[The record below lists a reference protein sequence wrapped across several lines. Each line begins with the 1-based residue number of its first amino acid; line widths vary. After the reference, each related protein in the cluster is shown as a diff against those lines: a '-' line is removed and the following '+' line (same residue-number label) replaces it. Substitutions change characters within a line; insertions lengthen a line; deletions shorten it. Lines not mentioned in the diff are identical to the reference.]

1 MRVLLLGQGRLELD
15 GQALTRL
22 LAPKQ
27 QALLFY
33 LAAVGGP
40 VARTKLASMLW
51 SELDD
56 ASARSNLRGALSRL
70 RRWLPELLLVD
81 AQHIGLAPGAALEVD
96 LHSLSR
102 AMSTPDMAPAARCG
116 AADAWRGPVLDG
128 FEVTGAEGFEEW
140 LAQARPRAQR
150 ELQLLRHDLLR
161 RSEAAGALDEAA
173 SQARSLLD
181 VDDADEA
188 AHMALMR
195 LLAATGRRTAAIAQ
209 YEACRAALL
218 QRLGARPSAE
228 CYALYTRIHSDAA
241 APKAERAPPSACVA
255 PSDALAAGNVAN
267 TPPLAGPSAPDL
279 IGRDAE
285 FELACERL
293 SDPACR
299 WLTITGPGGVGKTRL
314 AQSTASAWAP
324 RCRHGVLWLSGRVD
338 GGGALQDAESLIQQ
352 IVARTGADRHA
363 AGALLLV
370 LDNLEKVPAA
380 RGFEPMLRERAP
392 GVKVLAT
399 SRVRVGGGQEWL
411 LELGG
416 LGLAPAARLFGAAA
430 RRLVPDFDA
439 DAQSESVER
448 ICRLVGGLPLALQM
462 AARSV
467 HTAGVAPVLEH
478 LDKGDPLIDD
488 DREEAD
494 QHRSLDAV
502 LEDSWSMLD
511 DEARDTAL
519 RLSQLPGDFDA
530 ELARVIGAS
539 DAALAT
545 LRAHSWLTRSGD
557 AQGDGRL
564 GFHPLLLAWL
574 RRHASESVASLTVM
588 EQVVHWLD
596 ERMPPVSPFSD
607 LAAGDEEAAVRA
619 MTLAGSASA
628 SAPTLMAAARL
639 VGTSL
644 QPSRAADWTDR
655 AVAMLLH
662 ADRQAEATSL
672 LAQALMNHDLP
683 RWQHVGW
690 GLRRAELLNGCG
702 ASRAALRGYIHAL
715 AELGLC
721 NADIE
726 QTPWADLVPAA
737 RRLLALED
745 WPAHEPARAAFSALV
760 LRSLYCTMGLLVFSP
775 DQRPL
780 MRISL
785 EADVLFRRLRL
796 HGGLRVGSSALA
808 VSTAGHPALARRL
821 VARAQKLQASAPAT
835 DPRVSALFSE
845 SRCVVLFGL
854 GDWDG
859 LPQELEASAQQFA
872 RLRCGRQEMNMR
884 ALSAKLAFFEGRLDE
899 ALRRF
904 HELDE
909 LALRRPGESWRA
921 WGPIGLVEVGLCL
934 EPIDDDMLRG
944 HYERAVL
951 AMTEMENIDAAYTM
965 RRLGLAARL
974 AWRSGDLAAA
984 RAAVHTGVAAARR
997 MQSAWWAH
1005 EGYAGVG
1012 DTLLALGAHEASSSG
1027 EQGLLD
1033 EAWRA
1038 FEPAL
1043 ALHVRRFPPAVILQ
1057 LRLQGARAKA
1067 QGRVEEGNALLKQ
1080 AIAHAERQG
1089 MRVELARACR
1099 AVEAA
1104 PPDPNQA
1111 ACAGSGSHWGRR
1123 I

>member
-1 MRVLLLGQGRLELD
+1 MQGLRVLLLGQGRLELD

-33 LAAVGGP
+33 LAAVGGS

-51 SELDD
+51 SELDE

-81 AQHIGLAPGAALEVD
+81 AQQIGLAPGAALEVD
-96 LHSLSR
+96 LHALTR
-102 AMSTPDMAPAARCG
+102 AMSSPEMAPAGRCA
-116 AADAWRGPVLDG
+116 AADAWRGPLLDG
-128 FEVTGAEGFEEW
+128 FEVASAEGFEEW

-161 RSEAAGALDEAA
+161 RSEAAGALDDAA

-195 LLAATGRRTAAIAQ
+195 LLATTGRRTAAIAQ

-228 CYALYTRIHSDAA
+228 CYALYARIHSDAG
-241 APKAERAPPSACVA
+241 APKAARVSPEALVA
-255 PSDALAAGNVAN
+255 PLHDPPAEYLAN
-267 TPPLAGPSAPDL
+267 TPPSIAPATPDL
-279 IGRDAE
+279 IGREAE
-285 FELACERL
+285 FDLACERL
-293 SDPACR
+293 GDPACR

-314 AQSTASAWAP
+314 AQSAAEAWGP
-324 RCRHGVLWLSGRVD
+324 HCRHGVLWLSGRGD

-380 RGFEPMLRERAP
+380 RAFEPMLRERAP

-416 LGLAPAARLFGAAA
+416 LGMAPAVRLFSAAA
-430 RRLVPDFDA
+430 RRLVPGFDA
-439 DAQSESVER
+439 DAQAESVQR

-478 LDKGDPLIDD
+478 LDKGDPLVDD
-488 DREEAD
+488 DRDETD
-494 QHRSLDAV
+494 QHRSLDTV
-502 LEDSWSMLD
+502 LDDSWALLD
-511 DEARDTAL
+511 ADASDTAL

-539 DAALAT
+539 DTALAT
-545 LRAHSWLTRSGD
+545 LRAHSWLMRSGD
-557 AQGDGRL
+557 AKGDGRL

-574 RRHASESVASLTVM
+574 RRQAGASTAQPMVM
-588 EQVVHWLD
+588 EQVVQWLD
-596 ERMPPVSPFSD
+596 ERMPSVSPFSD
-607 LAAGDEEAAVRA
+607 LPADDEGAAARA
-619 MTLAGSASA
+619 MTLADSACG

-639 VGTSL
+639 VAGRM

-662 ADRQAEATSL
+662 ADRQAEAATL
-672 LAQALMNHDLP
+672 LAQALAYDELP
-683 RWQHVGW
+683 RWQRVGW

-702 ASRAALRGYIHAL
+702 ASRAALRSYIHAL

-721 NADIE
+721 NADLE
-726 QTPWADLVPAA
+726 QTPWAELMPAT
-737 RRLLALED
+737 RRLLALEE
-745 WPAHEPARAAFSALV
+745 WPTHDPCRSAFSALV

-785 EADVLFRRLRL
+785 EADMLFRRLRL

-808 VSTAGHPALARRL
+808 FSTAGHPAIARRL
-821 VARAQKLQASAPAT
+821 VARAQKLQASLPAS

-845 SRCVVLFGL
+845 SRCVVLAGL
-854 GDWDG
+854 GDWDS
-859 LPQELEASAQQFA
+859 LAQELEASAQQFA

-884 ALSAKLAFFEGRLDE
+884 ALSAKLAFFQGRLDE
-899 ALRRF
+899 SLRRF

-934 EPIDDDMLRG
+934 EPIDDDMLRS

-951 AMTEMENIDAAYTM
+951 AMTEMENIDAAYTL

-974 AWRSGDLAAA
+974 AWRSGDVPAA
-984 RAAVHTGVAAARR
+984 RAAVYAGVAAARR

-1005 EGYAGVG
+1005 EGYAGLG
-1012 DTLLALGAHEASSSG
+1012 DTLLALCAHEPSSSAV
-1027 EQGLLD
+1027 QGPLE
-1033 EAWRA
+1033 EAWQA

-1043 ALHVRRFPPAVILQ
+1043 AMHVRRFPPAAILQ
-1057 LRLQGARAKA
+1057 WRLQGARAQA
-1067 QGRVEEGNALLKQ
+1067 QGRIDEGQALLKR
-1080 AIAHAERQG
+1080 AMAYAERQR
-1089 MRVELARACR
+1089 MHVELTRACQ
-1099 AVEAA
+1099 ALGAQGLQCTVSEAK
-1104 PPDPNQA
+1104 PN
-1111 ACAGSGSHWGRR
+1111 SSHR
-1123 I
+1123 